1 MMDVQNVLV
10 SSSYSSADE
19 MLTEMIREN
28 KLVTAGKTLL
38 PLFLPHTTQT
48 EFAESD

>member
-38 PLFLPHTTQT
+38 LASHHSDWSV
-48 EFAESD
+48 AESD